1 MFLQL
6 VGVKI
11 IVPPWDK
18 KRLLTHGNWKIVVV
32 TVIWPDWGQKYDF
45 SGSDKPDNHTT
56 EGKGEWFE
64 IRERERRTEEGKEKT
79 EKAVVAILDIGFI
92 RDDHDDINWLQ
103 MRKEGP
109 RAIVNDS
116 PKRDGPKPNDMK
128 WSLLVQN
135 GSFERLA
142 ELFGNNLSWIVEN
155 MAAKNCSC

>member
-18 KRLLTHGNWKIVVV
+18 KRSLTRDNWKIVVV

-64 IRERERRTEEGKEKT
+64 IRERERGEQKKEKKKT
-79 EKAVVAILDIGFI
+79 EKAVVAILDIGFT
-92 RDDHDDINWLQ
+92 RDDYDDINWLQ
-103 MRKEGP
+103 MRKEG
-109 RAIVNDS
+109 
-116 PKRDGPKPNDMK
+116 
-128 WSLLVQN
+128 LLGRN
-135 GSFERLA
+135 IFKNP
-142 ELFGNNLSWIVEN
+142 ELL
-155 MAAKNCSC
+155 